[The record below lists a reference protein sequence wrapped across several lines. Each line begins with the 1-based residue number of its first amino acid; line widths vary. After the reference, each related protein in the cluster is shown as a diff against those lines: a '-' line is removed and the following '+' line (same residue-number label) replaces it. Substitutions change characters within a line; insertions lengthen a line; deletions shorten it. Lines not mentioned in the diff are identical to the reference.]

1 MKSNTPHI
9 GYNTVNSLNIVYL
22 RHCIQSTWLLYISST
37 LNLILLYFRHCHTV
51 NLVIIYI
58 FDTRYSQYHRHCH
71 TVNLVIIYIFDTR
84 YSQYHRHC
92 IQSTWLLYIFST
104 LQVSLYTFSSVVWC
118 QLRFP
123 RKTMFGSS
131 LLPFGVHELLTLP
144 EHPSSYPVFS
154 GDRVTRF

>member
-37 LNLILLYFRHCHTV
+37 LNLILLY
-51 NLVIIYI
+51 
-58 FDTRYSQYHRHCH
+58 SRHCH

-104 LQVSLYTFSSVVWC
+104 LQVSIRLAPWYDVSYDFRVKRCSVRLYCHLLCMGFMNCLHFRSNRVHIRFLVGIVLLDFSFMC
-118 QLRFP
+118 IF
-123 RKTMFGSS
+123 
-131 LLPFGVHELLTLP
+131 
-144 EHPSSYPVFS
+144 
-154 GDRVTRF
+154 

>member
-92 IQSTWLLYIFST
+92 HTVNLVIIYIFDTRYSQYHRHCIQSTWLLYIFST
-104 LQVSLYTFSSVVWC
+104 LQVSLYTFSSVV
-118 QLRFP
+118 
-123 RKTMFGSS
+123 
-131 LLPFGVHELLTLP
+131 
-144 EHPSSYPVFS
+144 
-154 GDRVTRF
+154 

>member
-144 EHPSSYPVFS
+144 QHPSSYPVFS

>member
-37 LNLILLYFRHCHTV
+37 LNLILLYF
-51 NLVIIYI
+51 
-58 FDTRYSQYHRHCH
+58 RHCH

-144 EHPSSYPVFS
+144 QHPSSYPVFS

>member
-58 FDTRYSQYHRHCH
+58 FDTRYSQYHRHC
-71 TVNLVIIYIFDTR
+71 
-84 YSQYHRHC
+84 
-92 IQSTWLLYIFST
+92 IQSTWLLYTFST

>member
-37 LNLILLYFRHCHTV
+37 LNLILLYF
-51 NLVIIYI
+51 
-58 FDTRYSQYHRHCH
+58 RHCH

>member
-92 IQSTWLLYIFST
+92 IQSTWLLYTFST